1 MSYLRHYQR
10 ILCAFVAIAFLGLNL
25 NQVAVAAIV
34 TTEQLV
40 TAKQIDAKREQVR
53 DWLAR
58 DEVRDLLV
66 SRGVN
71 PEQAKS
77 RVSSMTDQE
86 VVMVSNKIDQL
97 PAGGDVVG
105 LLLLIFLVLVITD
118 ILGITDVFTFIKK
131 R

>member
-1 MSYLRHYQR
+1 MPYLRQYQR
-10 ILCAFVAIAFLGLNL
+10 ILCALVAFSFLCLNV

-40 TAKQIDAKREQVR
+40 TAKQIDVKREQVR

-71 PEQAKS
+71 PEQAKA
-77 RVSSMTDQE
+77 RVNSMTDQE
-86 VVMVSNKIDQL
+86 VVMVSNKIDEL

-118 ILGITDVFTFIKK
+118 ILGVTDVFTFIKK

>member
-1 MSYLRHYQR
+1 MSFLRHYQR
-10 ILCAFVAIAFLGLNL
+10 ILCALLAISFLGLNV

-34 TTEQLV
+34 TTDQLV
-40 TAKQIDAKREQVR
+40 SAKEIDVKREQVR

-58 DEVRDLLV
+58 DEVRNLLMQ
-66 SRGVN
+66 RGVDA
-71 PEQAKS
+71 EQAKA

-86 VVMVSNKIDQL
+86 VVMVSNKIDEL

-105 LLLLIFLVLVITD
+105 LLLVIFLVLVITD

>member
-1 MSYLRHYQR
+1 MRYLRHYQR
-10 ILCAFVAIAFLGLNL
+10 ILCAFLATALLSLSI

-40 TAKQIDAKREQVR
+40 SAKEIDVKREQIR

-58 DEVRDLLV
+58 DDVRELLV
-66 SRGVN
+66 SRGVD
-71 PEQAKS
+71 PQQAKE
-77 RVSSMTDQE
+77 RVASMTDNE
-86 VVMVSNKIDQL
+86 VVGIANKIDTM
-97 PAGGDVVG
+97 PAGGDVLG
-105 LLLLIFLVLVITD
+105 LLLLIFLVLIVTD

>member
-10 ILCAFVAIAFLGLNL
+10 VLCALLAISFLGLNI

-34 TTEQLV
+34 STEQLV
-40 TAKQIDAKREQVR
+40 TAKEIDVKREQVR

-71 PEQAKS
+71 PEQAKA

-86 VVMVSNKIDQL
+86 VVMVSNKIDEL
-97 PAGGDVVG
+97 PAGGDVLG
-105 LLLLIFLVLVITD
+105 LFLLIFLVLVITD
-118 ILGITDVFTFIKK
+118 ILGVTDVFTFIKK

>member
-10 ILCAFVAIAFLGLNL
+10 ILCALLAISFLGLNV

-34 TTEQLV
+34 TTDQLV
-40 TAKQIDAKREQVR
+40 SAKEIDVKREQVR

-58 DEVRDLLV
+58 DDVRNLLIQ
-66 SRGVN
+66 RGVDAD
-71 PEQAKS
+71 QAKA

-86 VVMVSNKIDQL
+86 VVMVSNKIDEL

-105 LLLLIFLVLVITD
+105 LLLVIFLVLVITD